1 MKRKT
6 TIRLMQATTAVF
18 ALSLSSCMSISD
30 VASDDVYV
38 MKGASIPVSESLTD
52 ETSYATYRY
61 KKERNNRVD
70 YYADNRSIFRRYN
83 RYNSPY
89 MGYNYNSRY
98 NMNPYFGN
106 THFGHHGSG
115 LMYMPG
121 MGWTFAG
128 GYMNPYGVYGHP
140 HQMYGYGDY
149 YGGFCQ
155 VPYMGYNP
163 YSGWNSWGNNGW
175 HGNSWGN
182 NGWGNNGW
190 GNNGWGNNGWGNNG
204 WGNNGWHGNG
214 WGNSGWGNNGWGNN
228 NGGNTGGTTAGNHFS
243 GPRGNVGG
251 SGVPV
256 RNSNYVGTVK
266 SGENTVATSGRTI
279 NTAERI
285 PSTVSRKPV
294 GRGEITR
301 SASSRETGNTISN
314 GNNTGTVGRTQS
326 NKTEV
331 QRAPVRQ
338 ETFNRPGEVN
348 TAPVDNG
355 NTRVNSG
362 TNSRVTSPSR
372 NTGNGSSVT
381 TPSRNSGSGSTIS
394 TPSRNS
400 GSGSTIS
407 SPSRNSG
414 GSTIST
420 PSRSSGSG
428 STVTSPSRGSSGSGS
443 SGGSTRSG
451 GSSGGSRR

>member
-6 TIRLMQATTAVF
+6 TIRLMQASAAVL

-38 MKGASIPVSESLTD
+38 MKGASIPISESLTD
-52 ETSYATYRY
+52 ETSYSTFKY

-70 YYADNRSIFRRYN
+70 YYADNRSIFGRYN

-89 MGYNYNSRY
+89 MGYNYNPYY

-106 THFGHHGSG
+106 PHFGHHGGG

-128 GYMNPYGVYGHP
+128 GYMNPYGMYGHP

-149 YGGFCQ
+149 YGGFCH

-163 YSGWNSWGNNGW
+163 YSSWNSWGHNGW
-175 HGNSWGN
+175 YGNSWGHSGYYGNNWGN
-182 NGWGNNGW
+182 NGWGNNAW
-190 GNNGWGNNGWGNNG
+190 GN
-204 WGNNGWHGNG
+204 
-214 WGNSGWGNNGWGNN
+214 NNGWGNN
-228 NGGNTGGTTAGNHFS
+228 NNWGNNNGGNNGGTTAGNHFT
-243 GPRGNVGG
+243 GPRGSVGG

-256 RNSNYVGTVK
+256 RNSSYVGTVK
-266 SGENTVATSGRTI
+266 SGENPVATTGRNI
-279 NTAERI
+279 NSTERV
-285 PSTVSRKPV
+285 PSTVSRTPV
-294 GRGEITR
+294 GRGELTR
-301 SASSRETGNTISN
+301 SNSNREAGNTIN
-314 GNNTGTVGRTQS
+314 TGNTGTVGRTQS
-326 NKTEV
+326 NKTDV
-331 QRAPVRQ
+331 QRAPARQ

-362 TNSRVTSPSR
+362 TNSRVTTPSR
-372 NTGNGSSVT
+372 NSGSGSTVT

-407 SPSRNSG
+407 TPSRNSG

-420 PSRSSGSG
+420 PSRNSGSG
-428 STVTSPSRGSSGSGS
+428 STISSPSRGSSGSGS
-443 SGGSTRSG
+443 SGGG
-451 GSSGGSRR
+451 SGGSRR